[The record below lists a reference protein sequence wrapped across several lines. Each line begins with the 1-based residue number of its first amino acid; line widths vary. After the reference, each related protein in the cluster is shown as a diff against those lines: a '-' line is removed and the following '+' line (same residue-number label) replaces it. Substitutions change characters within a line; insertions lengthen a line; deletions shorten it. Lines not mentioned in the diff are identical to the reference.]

1 MTAVTATTS
10 PWGGPNTAD
19 GLVRGQ
25 GRFVE
30 NRALAE
36 GALHAVFV
44 RSPAAHGRLLG
55 VGADEARA
63 RPGVVHVMTGAECGL
78 APIVPEPAALNQ
90 AMVRPVLASHMVR
103 FVGEAVA
110 VVVAESRAAALD
122 AAEVVVVDIE
132 LLPAVVGVA
141 DAGDDTVL
149 VHENAATNTVFRVP
163 GLTGAVDLDA
173 CDVVFRARF
182 VNQRLAASP
191 IECRSVLAV
200 PPTVSGDGRLT
211 VWISAQGP
219 HPVRDRIAT
228 ALGIGPETV
237 RVICPDVGGA
247 FGAKAFP
254 HPEEILVCHLALA
267 LARPVVWVE
276 SRSEATV
283 GLGHGRGQVH
293 EVALGGRSDGTL
305 EAYRLGVVQDA
316 GAYPRIASF
325 IPFMVRHM
333 QPGCYDIR
341 AIEFDGCSVAT
352 NTAPTVAYRGAGR
365 PEATAAIERAVDGF
379 AALVG
384 IDPVEVRHRNLLGP
398 ATMPAT
404 TPTGAVYDSG
414 DYPEML
420 RLVTTA
426 VGYEALRAEQA
437 QRRSDPQQHQ
447 RLLGIGVASY
457 VEVTSFSNTPE
468 HATVEL
474 GADGTVVVT
483 TGTSPHGQDHAA
495 MYAAIVAE
503 GLGVAARTVLVR
515 GGDSDLTPT
524 GTVTAGSRSAQT
536 GGPAVAAAV
545 DGLLEQARLRA
556 AARLE
561 AAATDVVYAKGRM
574 VFHVAGTPAISV
586 GLFEVASAGEPG
598 EPGEPGPPGPVGSSG
613 PVPAR
618 ATLCESI
625 RFDPTQAAYTS
636 GAHLAVVEV
645 DADTGAVRLVRF
657 IACDDAGAVLDPA
670 GFEGQ
675 VHGGVVQGIGQ
686 ALLEEIVY
694 DVDGNP
700 RSTNFAD
707 YLVPSASDVPTIETV
722 AFATTTTVN
731 PLGVKGIGESGSV
744 GATPA
749 VQNAVID
756 ALAHLG
762 VAHIDLPLSPL
773 RVWTAIQEASR

>member
-1 MTAVTATTS
+1 M
-10 PWGGPNTAD
+10 
-19 GLVRGQ
+19 RGE
-25 GRFVE
+25 GSFVE
-30 NRALAE
+30 NRAHAE
-36 GALHAVFV
+36 GVLHAVFV
-44 RSPAAHGRLLG
+44 RSPVAHGRLLG
-55 VGADEARA
+55 VGVDDARA
-63 RPGVVHVMTGAECGL
+63 RPGVVHVMTGPECGL

-90 AMVRPVLASHMVR
+90 AMVRPVLATDTVR

-110 VVVAESRAAALD
+110 VVVAETRAAALD
-122 AAEVVVVDIE
+122 ASEAVIVDIGP
-132 LLPAVVGVA
+132 LTAVVAVA
-141 DAGDDTVL
+141 DALRDSAL
-149 VHENAATNTVFRVP
+149 VHDGAGTNIVFSVP
-163 GLTGAVDLDA
+163 SLTGPVDLDA
-173 CDVVFRARF
+173 CDVVFTTRL

-191 IECRSVLAV
+191 IESRSVLAV
-200 PPTVSGDGRLT
+200 PPQVSADGRLT

-219 HPVRDRIAT
+219 HPVRDRIAS
-228 ALGIGPETV
+228 ALGIGPDTV
-237 RVICPDVGGA
+237 RVVCPDVGGA

-254 HPEEILVCHLALA
+254 HPEEILVCHLALV
-267 LARPVVWVE
+267 LGRPVVWVE

-293 EVALGGRSDGTL
+293 EVALGGRRDGTL

-333 QPGCYDIR
+333 QPGCYGIP
-341 AIEFDGCSVAT
+341 AIEFDGRSVTT

-384 IDPVEVRHRNLLGP
+384 LDPVEVRHRNLLGP

-437 QRRSDPQQHQ
+437 QRRGDPQQHH

-474 GADGTVVVT
+474 GADGSVEVT

-495 MYAAIVAE
+495 MYAAIVADR
-503 GLGVAARTVLVR
+503 LGVASTAVTVR
-515 GGDSDLTPT
+515 GGDSDHTPT

-545 DGLLEQARLRA
+545 EGLLERARLRA

-561 AAATDVVYAKGRM
+561 AAPVDVVYAKGRM
-574 VFHVAGTPAISV
+574 VFHVAGTPAVSV
-586 GLFEVASAGEPG
+586 GLFEVASDDEPG
-598 EPGEPGPPGPVGSSG
+598 DASATAGAGVGS
-613 PVPAR
+613 PAS
-618 ATLCESI
+618 LCESI
-625 RFDPTQAAYTS
+625 RFEPTQAAYTS

-645 DADTGAVRLVRF
+645 DVETGAVRLVRF
-657 IACDDAGAVLDPA
+657 VACDDAGTILDPA

-686 ALLEEIVY
+686 ALLEEMVY
-694 DVDGNP
+694 DAMGNP
-700 RSTNFAD
+700 RSTSFAD
-707 YLVPSASDVPTIETV
+707 YLLPSAADVPSIETV
-722 AFATTTTVN
+722 AFTTATTMN
-731 PLGVKGIGESGSV
+731 PLGVKGIGESGAV

-749 VQNAVID
+749 VHNAVID

-773 RVWTAIQEASR
+773 RVWTAILEASP